1 MHYFEVKECGEDE
14 IREKWDFCL
23 KMNLNLFSC

>member
-1 MHYFEVKECGEDE
+1 MHYFEVKGCGEDE
-14 IREKWDFCL
+14 IREKRGFCL